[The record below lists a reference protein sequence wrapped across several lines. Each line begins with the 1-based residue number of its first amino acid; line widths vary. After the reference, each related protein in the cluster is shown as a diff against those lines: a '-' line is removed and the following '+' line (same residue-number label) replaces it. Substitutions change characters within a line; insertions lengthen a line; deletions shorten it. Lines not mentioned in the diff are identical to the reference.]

1 MRIDVDLPLNDWRQ
15 PLPCLS
21 QTYIVDVTFMSSSWP
36 YGADDPDQQ
45 DRADEAAN
53 QVAEPSP

>member
-1 MRIDVDLPLNDWRQ
+1 LTSICHDWRQ

-53 QVAEPSP
+53 